1 MQGAMYGSAYLFYTV
16 LDNFCFIFFVQH
28 KLNYFLF
35 CQIFEKSIYYL
46 CRNFNNYYKIKFW
59 SV

>member
-16 LDNFCFIFFVQH
+16 LDNFCFIFFLQH

-35 CQIFEKSIYYL
+35 CQIFEKLFIICAEIL
-46 CRNFNNYYKIKFW
+46 IIIIK
-59 SV
+59 